1 MCTNCQLMA
10 AFEENTVSSIGE
22 LGGAGSAARAD
33 GRTGPADSAS
43 ASDGVATVVFRRGA
57 VYTLDPSSPWA
68 EAVAVRGRH
77 IVAVGS
83 NAEVSAR
90 IGPATRVVELDGRM
104 LLPGFVE
111 AHIHPIVGAFFTP
124 GVDLQLPSR
133 SDALAAISAY
143 ARDNPSGTVRGFG
156 WRVDMF
162 PPDGPSRNDLDRIVP
177 DRPAVLFSI
186 DAHSAWVNSM
196 ALEIAGVTSETP
208 DPVPGFS
215 FYQRDPAGHPTG
227 YVLELPAVLGIVGA
241 IEPVTKAAMTTL
253 LADWAPRAAA
263 AGITAVFDAGMPPE
277 GNDPDG
283 LATVYTDLERQG
295 RLPFRVV
302 VSHIVKAPPI
312 DDAVARTVA
321 LRQRF
326 ATELVRGGV
335 LKIIGDGTAEG
346 HTAYLL
352 APYADKPDSIGQS
365 PFSEDDWRRLVVDAD
380 AADID
385 VHVHAIGDRTV
396 RVALDAIEAAIKTNP
411 PRERRH
417 SIAHLVY
424 VDDTDVPRFGELGV
438 IAQFSGN
445 WMSADPSTV
454 DIALERY
461 GPRRQQRFFRP
472 RAVLET
478 GATIAF
484 GTDWPA
490 AGYFSTYKPLDAV
503 QIAVTRQLIGRPD
516 APILEPADQR
526 LDLAQALHAATL
538 GAARQLRLDGAVGS
552 VQAGKLADLVVLRR
566 NLFDVSATDIA
577 STPVDMTM
585 MNGTFTHGA

>member
-1 MCTNCQLMA
+1 MCINCKLMA
-10 AFEENTVSSIGE
+10 ALAEGAASSMGE
-22 LGGAGSAARAD
+22 TGMVGSASRAG
-33 GRTGPADSAS
+33 GRTRPTGSVS
-43 ASDGVATVVFRRGA
+43 ASDGLATVVFRRGA
-57 VYTLDPSSPWA
+57 VYTLDPLSPWA
-68 EAVAVRGRH
+68 EAVAVRDRH

-83 NAEVSAR
+83 NADVSAL
-90 IGPATRVVELDGRM
+90 IGPGTRIVELDGRM

-133 SDALAAISAY
+133 HDALAAVSAY
-143 ARDNPSGTVRGFG
+143 ARDNPSGPIRGFG

-162 PPDGPSRNDLDRIVP
+162 PPEGPSRNDLDRIVP
-177 DRPAVLFSI
+177 DRPALLFSI
-186 DAHSAWVNSM
+186 DAHSAWVNSKS
-196 ALEIAGVTSETP
+196 LEIAGVTRDTP

-215 FYQRDPAGHPTG
+215 FYQRDPAGEPTG

-253 LADWAPRAAA
+253 LADWAPKAAA

-277 GNDPDG
+277 GNDPAG

-312 DDAVARTVA
+312 DDAVSQTVA

-346 HTAYLL
+346 YTAYLL

-365 PFSEDDWRRLVVDAD
+365 PFSEDDWRRLIVDAD
-380 AADID
+380 IADID

-396 RVALDAIEAAIKTNP
+396 RIALDAIEAAIKANP

-461 GPRRQQRFFRP
+461 GPQRQQQFFRA
-472 RAVLET
+472 RAVLDT
-478 GATIAF
+478 GATVAF

-516 APILEPADQR
+516 APILAPADQR

-538 GAARQLRLDGAVGS
+538 GAARQLRLDDVVGS

-566 NLFDVSATDIA
+566 NLFDVSASDIA